1 MVRRWNVDWVSLLLV
16 VPFVL
21 VIAGLVVWPVLV
33 TARTAFTSATF
44 IGMPVEFVGLDQFR
58 RVLGANAFW
67 DALGRSGIWVLGN
80 AVLQTVTAL
89 ALALIFNR
97 FAKSTAG
104 LRVLI
109 LIPWIIP
116 TVAVAVIGTWVMS
129 AQYGVVNY
137 LLKQIGLI
145 TTSINAFGNPDIAL
159 TSLIVLNSWKWFP
172 FFFVII
178 LGALNTVP
186 RDLEESAKLDGA
198 TASQIFLYIT
208 MPMITR
214 IVAVVGMVGTL
225 WSFNVFDTIYLI
237 TRGGPGDSTLTAP
250 VYVYDMAFRSFQLG
264 RSAAASLILMV
275 ILVLFAVTFYKL
287 VVSRAYTER

>member
-1 MVRRWNVDWVSLLLV
+1 MVRRLNVDWASLVLV

-21 VIAGLVVWPVLV
+21 VIVALVVWPVIV

-58 RVLGANAFW
+58 RVLSASAFW
-67 DALGRSGIWVLGN
+67 DSLGRSGIWVLGN
-80 AVLQTVTAL
+80 AVLQTVSAL

-97 FAKSTAG
+97 FSKSTAW

-116 TVAVAVIGTWVMS
+116 TVAVAVIGTWVMN
-129 AQYGVVNY
+129 AQYGVLNY

-145 TTSINAFGNPDIAL
+145 TTSINAFGSPDIAL

>member
-1 MVRRWNVDWVSLLLV
+1 MVRRLNVDWASVVLV

-21 VIAGLVVWPVLV
+21 VIVALVVWPVIV

-58 RVLGANAFW
+58 RVLSASAFW
-67 DALGRSGIWVLGN
+67 DSLGRSGIWVLGN
-80 AVLQTVTAL
+80 AVLQTVSAL

-97 FAKSTAG
+97 FSKSTAW

-116 TVAVAVIGTWVMS
+116 TVAVAVIGTWVMN
-129 AQYGVVNY
+129 AQYGVLNY

-145 TTSINAFGNPDIAL
+145 TTSINAFGSPDIAL

-186 RDLEESAKLDGA
+186 EDLEESAKLDGA
-198 TASQIFLYIT
+198 TATQIFLYIT
-208 MPMITR
+208 MPLITR

-237 TRGGPGDSTLTAP
+237 TRGGPGNSTLTAP
-250 VYVYDMAFRSFQLG
+250 IYVYDMAFRSFQLA

-275 ILVLFAVTFYKL
+275 ILVLFAVTFYRL